1 MPVGDTLVNLVVNGA
16 IALGLARLLQQQY
29 EARIKA
35 VTDGYE
41 ARIKAVTDV
50 YEARILDLKER
61 VAAQSV
67 KIDVLLKSNDQLADA
82 ALVSANAVRA
92 VAPEKG

>member
-41 ARIKAVTDV
+41 ARI
-50 YEARILDLKER
+50 LDLKER
-61 VAAQSV
+61 VTAQSA